1 MSNLISRLSTLVW
14 KAKNFRTFQESAD
27 AGHDL
32 APDGPRTEEWDKTTL
47 VTSKFRELRFHGLH
61 WPVLDIDMPCHLI
74 PSTHEGHFHLVIEH
88 PMPWLDYKRLLKAL
102 NEAGLIE
109 NYYVDKSIE
118 RGYTAIRRPGVL
130 KDTTTKGERR

>member
-1 MSNLISRLSTLVW
+1 MPNLISRLSTLVW

-32 APDGPRTEEWDKTTL
+32 APDGPRTEDWNKATL
-47 VTSKFRELRFHGLH
+47 VISKYRNQSGYNGGIH
-61 WPVLDIDMPCHLI
+61 WPVLDLDMACHLI

-88 PMPWLDYKRLLKAL
+88 PMSWDQYVKLLKAL
-102 NEAGLIE
+102 RDAGLLE
-109 NYYVDKSIE
+109 RWFVEKSIE

-130 KDTTTKGERR
+130 KEKA